1 MLLFLIMAVAGA
13 FSGVLMLFMPIK
25 IPLIWLSVFYSIC
38 IMRLIYNYFNPV
50 KEVTDQNV
58 KKISLMLILF
68 SIMSGITWGV
78 LGLILP
84 ISENNVIMLCTSLI
98 LCGMAIAPLATLSI
112 YSPVYIAFS
121 IPLLLPLAIK
131 CFYLGGDVFTMVGIV
146 CLIFLCPSLL
156 HSFFVQE
163 SYLRSFRLEFENIS
177 LIESLREET
186 LNADLAR
193 KEAVANNLA
202 KSKFLAAASHDLRQP
217 LHAMGFFVD
226 ALNEY
231 AETPEIKNI
240 VFKIGQTSQ
249 ALRDLLDSLLN
260 ISKIEAGILVPEYVH
275 IDLNL
280 LLRDIHSEYLLYAE
294 QKNIFFEILTIEK
307 YIYSDQHMAGRILRN
322 LISNA
327 LRYTDSGYVRVTCF
341 ETTKGLC
348 IEVSDSGTGI
358 PEDEKE
364 KIFDEFYQ
372 IDNPERDRAK
382 GIGLGLS
389 IVKGLCKLLMLQINL
404 SDSPAGGTCFLV
416 EFPLGNK
423 NKIIKAKKTEVLNF
437 TVKSNIF
444 IIDDDE
450 DSRDAMNGL
459 IIKWGYNTK
468 VFEGIDDCLS
478 YLKATNDSPEI
489 ILTDYRLRNNV
500 TGARL
505 IEEIYNYCGFHI
517 PAVII
522 TGDIDQK
529 LLKEAERS
537 GHNLLHKPLQPAKLR
552 SILSYL
558 VKNN

>member
-1 MLLFLIMAVAGA
+1 MAVAGA
-13 FSGVLMLFMPIK
+13 FAGVLMLFIPIK
-25 IPLIWLSVFYSIC
+25 IPLIWLSAFYSIC

-68 SIMSGITWGV
+68 SIMSGMTWGA

-84 ISENNVIMLCTSLI
+84 IAENSVIMLCTSLI
-98 LCGMAIAPLATLSI
+98 LCGMALAPLATLSI
-112 YSPVYIAFS
+112 YSPVYIGFS

-131 CFYLGGDVFTMVGIV
+131 CFYLGGDVFTTVGII

-177 LIESLREET
+177 LIEILREET
-186 LNADLAR
+186 LNAELAR

-217 LHAMGFFVD
+217 LHAMVFFVD

-249 ALRDLLDSLLN
+249 ALRELLDSLLD

-275 IDLNL
+275 IDLNS

-307 YIYSDQHMAGRILRN
+307 YIYSDQHMVGRILRN

-341 ETTKGLC
+341 ETKKGLC

-372 IDNPERDRAK
+372 IDNPERDRTK

-389 IVKGLCKLLMLQINL
+389 IVKGLCDLLMLQINL

-423 NKIIKAKKTEVLNF
+423 NKIIKAKKIEVLNF

-459 IIKWGYNTK
+459 IVKWGYNTK

-478 YLKATNDSPEI
+478 YLKTTNDSPEI
-489 ILTDYRLRNNV
+489 ILTDYRLRNNI
-500 TGARL
+500 TGVEL

-522 TGDIDQK
+522 TGDTDQK
-529 LLKEAERS
+529 RLKEAERS
-537 GHNLLHKPLQPAKLR
+537 GHSLLHKPLQPAKLR

-558 VKNN
+558 VKNS